1 MKRLEAAGLRAP
13 GIAHGFFGRDGGVS
27 SGIYGSLNCGPGS
40 RDDPQAVAENRRRVA
55 VALAPDI
62 RLASLSQIHSAIVHV
77 LTRDSTESV
86 RPEGDAMVTRSPGL
100 ALGIL
105 TADCAP
111 VLLAEPETGVIGA
124 AHAGWKGA
132 LAGVLEATVA
142 AMEAVGARR
151 RHIVAAIGPAISQAH
166 YEVGGEMR
174 GRILADEAAARFF
187 VPGARA
193 GHYRFDLEA
202 YAAWRLG
209 RAGIESIERLRLC
222 TYPEPNGFFSYRRAT
237 HRGETDYGRQV
248 SVIAL
253 PASFC

>member
-1 MKRLEAAGLRAP
+1 MIRHAAASLNLP
-13 GIAHGFFGRDGGVS
+13 GVAHGFFGRSGGVS
-27 SGIYGSLNCGPGS
+27 TGLYDSLNCGPGS
-40 RDDPQAVAENRRRVA
+40 KDAPAAVTENRRLVA
-55 VALAPDI
+55 EALGA
-62 RLASLSQIHSAIVHV
+62 RLVSLAQIHSAIVHA
-77 LTRDSTESV
+77 LDGTS
-86 RPEGDAMVTRSPGL
+86 PGGMEGDAMVTRSPGL